1 MSIELMSRDF
11 RTFISAHQL
20 DLVRTA
26 PNSPERLS
34 KLNLTMLKLFISVKD
49 YLVTW
54 ENKCP
59 CPSLNHN
66 WLETSNLENSFS
78 TPYYRWRKPRLGPDR
93 MSNPSASSE
102 QFSAALGEW
111 GCVQAPLFPKGGPV
125 KMTVCHHW
133 GDVQK
138 SQGV

>member
-1 MSIELMSRDF
+1 MSTESVIRDF

-20 DLVRTA
+20 ALVRTA
-26 PNSPERLS
+26 PNSPECLS
-34 KLNLTMLKLFISVKD
+34 KLNLTMLKLFISVKE
-49 YLVTW
+49 YLVTR
-54 ENKCP
+54 ENQCL

-66 WLETSNLENSFS
+66 LLEASNLVKSFS

-93 MSNPSASSE
+93 MSDPSAGAE

-111 GCVQAPLFPKGGPV
+111 GCVQAPLFPKGGPM
-125 KMTVCHHW
+125 KMTVCLHW

-138 SQGV
+138 SQAV